1 MILIGGSMLNNISGK
16 MMIKS
21 QNITIKFMHEFSDYK
36 SLLIMMVNLFYS
48 DVFVIV
54 GQSCCWFF
62 WGYFWLWRLC
72 MVLNFI
78 FLGLY

>member
-21 QNITIKFMHEFSDYK
+21 LNITIKFMHEFSDYK

-48 DVFVIV
+48 DVFFVV
-54 GQSCCWFF
+54 GQSCCGIFGGTC
-62 WGYFWLWRLC
+62 GYGGYVWSSNY
-72 MVLNFI
+72 VI
-78 FLGLY
+78 I